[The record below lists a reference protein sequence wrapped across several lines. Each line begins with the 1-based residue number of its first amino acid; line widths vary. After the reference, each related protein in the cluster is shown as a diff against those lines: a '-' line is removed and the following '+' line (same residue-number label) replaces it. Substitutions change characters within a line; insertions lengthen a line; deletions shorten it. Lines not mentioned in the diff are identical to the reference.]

1 MSLKIDSNRNIETAD
16 QAEEILFQARLEN
29 KRAVVIQTD
38 NGRVIRITK
47 PNNMLTQ
54 LLSDLSGQTQR
65 EQNQIREF
73 VSSLRERDA
82 KLLNRSARG
91 LSNAEDD
98 ELDIVEEEE
107 EEDVYQ
113 GEGVGAEPHHS
124 DQKVSARVKPKTKVD
139 HPETIATLPYKISSK
154 LAERARVDERRAE
167 ARAANEEHVEV
178 EKKLLEDAKTR
189 KAEDDNTYDAKG
201 ELQQAQSL
209 KNRESD
215 VLQMQARDNPK
226 K

>member
-38 NGRVIRITK
+38 NGRAIRITK
-47 PNNMLTQ
+47 PNNILTQ
-54 LLSDLSGQTQR
+54 FFSDVSGQTQR
-65 EQNQIREF
+65 EQSQIREF

-82 KLLNRSARG
+82 KLINRAAQGLLSAE
-91 LSNAEDD
+91 NEKP
-98 ELDIVEEEE
+98 DIV

-113 GEGVGAEPHHS
+113 GEVLSPELHHS
-124 DQKVSARVKPKTKVD
+124 DQKVAARLKPKTKGD
-139 HPETIATLPYKISSK
+139 HPETISPLPYKISSK
-154 LAERARVDERRAE
+154 LAERARAEERRAE
-167 ARAANEEHVEV
+167 ARAANEEDVEV

-189 KAEDDNTYDAKG
+189 KAEDDNTYDARG

-215 VLQMQARDNPK
+215 ALQMQARENQK

>member
-1 MSLKIDSNRNIETAD
+1 VSLKIDSNRNIETAD

-29 KRAVVIQTD
+29 KRAVVIQTG
-38 NGRVIRITK
+38 NGRAIRITK
-47 PNNMLTQ
+47 PNNILTQ
-54 LLSDLSGQTQR
+54 FFSDLSGQTQR
-65 EQNQIREF
+65 EQSQIREF

-82 KLLNRSARG
+82 KLINRSAQG

-98 ELDIVEEEE
+98 ELDIVEE

-124 DQKVSARVKPKTKVD
+124 DQKVAARVKPKTKGD
-139 HPETIATLPYKISSK
+139 HPETSSPLPYKISSK
-154 LAERARVDERRAE
+154 LAERARAEERRAE
-167 ARAANEEHVEV
+167 AHAANAEYVEV

-209 KNRESD
+209 KNRASD
-215 VLQMQARDNPK
+215 VLQMQARENQK

>member
-1 MSLKIDSNRNIETAD
+1 VSLKIDSNRNIETAD
-16 QAEEILFQARLEN
+16 QAEEILFQARIEN

-47 PNNMLTQ
+47 PNNILTQ
-54 LLSDLSGQTQR
+54 LFSDLSGQTQR

-82 KLLNRSARG
+82 KILNRSARG

-107 EEDVYQ
+107 DVYQ
-113 GEGVGAEPHHS
+113 GEGVGAVPQHS
-124 DQKVSARVKPKTKVD
+124 DQKVTATINQKTKVD
-139 HPETIATLPYKISSK
+139 HPETISTPPYKISSK
-154 LAERARVDERRAE
+154 LAERARAEERRAE

-215 VLQMQARDNPK
+215 VLQIQARDNAK

>member
-65 EQNQIREF
+65 EQSQIREF

-82 KLLNRSARG
+82 KLISRPARG
-91 LSNAEDD
+91 LSN
-98 ELDIVEEEE
+98 
-107 EEDVYQ
+107 
-113 GEGVGAEPHHS
+113 
-124 DQKVSARVKPKTKVD
+124 
-139 HPETIATLPYKISSK
+139 
-154 LAERARVDERRAE
+154 
-167 ARAANEEHVEV
+167 
-178 EKKLLEDAKTR
+178 
-189 KAEDDNTYDAKG
+189 AEDDNTYDAKG

-215 VLQMQARDNPK
+215 VLQMQARENAK

>member
-54 LLSDLSGQTQR
+54 LFSDLSGQTQR
-65 EQNQIREF
+65 EQSQIREF

-82 KLLNRSARG
+82 KLISRSARG

-98 ELDIVEEEE
+98 ELDIVEE

-124 DQKVSARVKPKTKVD
+124 DQKV
-139 HPETIATLPYKISSK
+139 
-154 LAERARVDERRAE
+154 
-167 ARAANEEHVEV
+167 AA
-178 EKKLLEDAKTR
+178 
-189 KAEDDNTYDAKG
+189 
-201 ELQQAQSL
+201 
-209 KNRESD
+209 
-215 VLQMQARDNPK
+215 
-226 K
+226 